1 MSTHA
6 ARTMQSLGAMGDW
19 YRTEHPFAWA
29 RDEFLAGNIPMSQAV
44 AMVARDRDFIAETE
58 MGDAGESPLEAATRV
73 VWHVWRPELV
83 ARIQAEKREERERD
97 EEQGRAYLAETS
109 NLRG

>member
-1 MSTHA
+1 MMSTHA
-6 ARTMQSLGAMGDW
+6 ARTLASLSTTDW
-19 YRTEHPFAWA
+19 FRNEHPFCWA
-29 RDEFLAGNIPMSQAV
+29 RDEFLAGNLTIAQAV
-44 AMVARDRDFIAETE
+44 AMVARDRDFIAETDLG
-58 MGDAGESPLEAATRV
+58 MTGESPLEAATRV
-73 VWHVWRPELV
+73 VWSVWCPELV